1 MEVNN
6 SANVDATMKDVENIP
21 TDELPDS
28 VVKQESDC
36 TPLQVDGFSDSVI
49 NQKSDCTP
57 WQADGLPDSKL
68 TNTNNFKPP
77 DGGWGWFVCFTA
89 LVANG
94 TVIAIINTYGIIYVA
109 IEDKFSTKEQS
120 IAFKTSL
127 VGSVCT
133 AMTFLMCIVAS
144 ILSDKIGIR
153 QTAALGAVL
162 GIIGLLGSAFV
173 ETLEILYLTY
183 GIFLGLGSAFVLFPS
198 VFILGHYFRKHLGLV
213 NGIVTFGGGVFTI
226 CSSLSFPILFKNIGL
241 KYTFIILSGFYLI
254 SLGCTLTWKPLLPK
268 QPDTTTGKEADTG
281 ESSCCRSLVGYLNMG
296 IWKNKDYVVW
306 SLSVFLSLFGYLVPF
321 YHLPKYSEQLFPGS
335 KGSYLVLCL
344 NIASCV
350 GKLVCGKLADL
361 PCANR
366 VRMQQAAFGV
376 VGVVT
381 MCIPLA
387 EHYYSLIAVS
397 LIIGACDGFFLC
409 LIGPIAFD
417 LVGPIDASQA
427 IGFAFGMAA
436 IPLSVGPPVA
446 GALYDNLGSYPIA
459 FHLAGVPPV
468 IGALGMFFVKKK
480 PRPLA
485 TQSEEQMN
493 MLTEL

>member
-1 MEVNN
+1 ME
-6 SANVDATMKDVENIP
+6 ANHIANGDAAMKGDEIIR

-28 VVKQESDC
+28 VVKQTIES
-36 TPLQVDGFSDSVI
+36 TPSRADGFSDSAVKQI
-49 NQKSDCTP
+49 SDSTP
-57 WQADGLPDSKL
+57 LQADGLSDSKL

-77 DGGWGWFVCFTA
+77 DGGWGWLVCFTA

-109 IEDKFSTKEQS
+109 IEDKFSTQDQS

-144 ILSDKIGIR
+144 VLSDKIGIR

-241 KYTFIILSGFYLI
+241 KYTFTILAGFYLI

-268 QPDTTTGKEADTG
+268 QQDIPTEKKA
-281 ESSCCRSLVGYLNMG
+281 ESRCCKSIGGYLNMG
-296 IWKNKDYVVW
+296 IWKNRGYVVW
-306 SLSVFLSLFGYLVPF
+306 TLSVFLSLFGYLVPF
-321 YHLPKYSEQLFPGS
+321 YHLPKYSEELFPES

-480 PRPLA
+480 PRPIA

-493 MLTEL
+493 MLSEL